1 MFLAMSPIIFAHI
14 FNDNFIPRII
24 MIYRLTCLILLV
36 ALPSSIVLAQD
47 KKTALVKGNLSN
59 QATSQPA
66 SDVQLAIPALKML
79 QSSDGAGEFSF
90 SQIPYGTHYLLIGGV
105 NMKLDTLRVDI
116 NAPLVDLGILSVRP
130 NDAATSVQSIDI
142 PTIALEDNNVSA
154 SDDGVGSQNISG
166 VLTASRDPY
175 LNTIAFVFGPYRFQ
189 PRGYDRNQQEV
200 QINGAPM
207 NDIET
212 GDAYWNQ
219 WGGLNDVFRGRS
231 NIYGLQ
237 PSDYAY
243 GGINGTTYFDA
254 SAASQ
259 RKQTRVTYSLT
270 NRLYR
275 NRLMVTHS
283 SGLLKSGWAYSLSAS
298 RRWSQEG
305 YVPGTFY
312 DGYSYY
318 GAITKVINGKH
329 ELNFTAFGA
338 PTRRG
343 KSAPAVQEA
352 YDLAGS
358 NFYNPNWG
366 YQNGEKRNAK
376 VADIFQPTYIFN
388 YEYNPT
394 NRTHWNTAIG
404 YQHGKNKNSTLDWY
418 NAADPRPDYYRYLPS
433 WQLINFQSDPAVA
446 QREYDQAAAQWK
458 ANESQRQINWD
469 RIYDAN
475 RNNYELIS
483 SINGN
488 PNDSVLGRRSLYV
501 LSNDVDDLKK
511 FIFNTVLQHAVS
523 EHVTLFTGASFV
535 SQKTESY
542 RQLVDL
548 LGGDFYVNYNQFASR
563 TYNNDTLTQNDL
575 RNPNRIVKV
584 GDKYGYEYVSR
595 FSKFQWWAQ
604 SVFTFNKVD
613 FFAAVH
619 LGKNSFSREGLYQN
633 GLYADNSFG
642 KATVQKFTIFGVKG
656 GITYKI
662 NGRNYLFVNASLNQD
677 APTIEN
683 TYVSI
688 RTRNQ
693 LVDNVQAQKTSSLE
707 GGYLLKAPRVSGRLV
722 GYVTDVKN
730 ATEIKRFFNDDP
742 AFQTFVNYALTN
754 MNTRYT
760 GIEFALDIKVT
771 PSLNV
776 TGVASVGQA
785 FYTNRP
791 TVDVYRDNDTVV
803 SGTNRETFIQ
813 NYYLSVG
820 PQSAYSLGLNYRSRR
835 YWYASLSSNYFAR
848 NYVDI
853 NPDRRTAQAGEGIT
867 RNSPEWNKIYDQQVN
882 PTAFTLD
889 LFFGK
894 SFLLSKF
901 MRSLPRNTF
910 LYLNVGVNNLLDNQ
924 DIRTGGFEQ
933 LRYDFADK
941 NPNRYPTKYFY
952 GFGRNFFVN
961 LALKF

>member
-1 MFLAMSPIIFAHI
+1 MF
-14 FNDNFIPRII
+14 R
-24 MIYRLTCLILLV
+24 RLSGLFLLV
-36 ALPSSIVLAQD
+36 AAPVMVVFAQE
-47 KKTALVKGNLSN
+47 KKTALVKGKLLNK
-59 QATSQPA
+59 ATNEIA
-66 SDVQLAIPALKML
+66 NDVQLTIPYLKIL
-79 QSSDGAGEFSF
+79 SVSDGGGEFNF
-90 SQIPYGTHYLLIGGV
+90 SQVPYGSHFLVIGG
-105 NMKLDTLRVDI
+105 NTMKLDTIRFDV
-116 NAPLVDLGILSVRP
+116 NASIIDLGILTVVP

-166 VLTASRDPY
+166 VLTASRDPF
-175 LNTIAFVFGPYRFQ
+175 LNTTAFVFGPYRFQ

-231 NIYGLQ
+231 NSYGLQ

-243 GGINGTTYFDA
+243 GGINGTTFFDA

-283 SGLLKSGWAYSLSAS
+283 SGLMKNGWAYSLSAS
-298 RRWSQEG
+298 RRWSKEG
-305 YVPGTFY
+305 YVSGTFY

-318 GAITKVINGKH
+318 AAVSKVIGNKH
-329 ELNFTAFGA
+329 KFNLVTFGA

-376 VADIFQPTYIFN
+376 VADFFQPTYLFN
-388 YEYNPT
+388 YEYTPNS
-394 NRTHWNTAIG
+394 RTRWNTAFG
-404 YQHGKNKNSTLDWY
+404 FQHGLNKNSTLDWY

-433 WQLINFQSDPAVA
+433 WQLENFKSTPDI
-446 QREYDQAAAQWK
+446 AAQEY
-458 ANESQRQINWD
+458 ANAVSYWQSNDANRQVNWD
-469 RIYDAN
+469 RLYEVN
-475 RNNYELIS
+475 RNNYEI
-483 SINGN
+483 IRNVNGN
-488 PNDSVLGRRSLYV
+488 PGDSAFGHRSLYV
-501 LSNDVDDLKK
+501 LSNDVDNLKK
-511 FIFNTVLQHAVS
+511 FIFNTNLQHAVS
-523 EHVTLFTGASFV
+523 EHVTFFTGLSFV

-542 RQLVDL
+542 RQLADL
-548 LGGDFYVNYNQFASR
+548 LGGDFFVNYNQFADR
-563 TYNNDTLTQNDL
+563 TYKNNSLSQNDL
-575 RNPNRIVKV
+575 RNPNRIINV
-584 GDKYGYEYVSR
+584 GDKYSYNYISR
-595 FSKFQWWAQ
+595 FNKVQWWGQ
-604 SVFTFNKVD
+604 GVFTFNKVD
-613 FFAAVH
+613 LFIAANF
-619 LGKNSFSREGLYQN
+619 GSNSFSREGLFQN

-642 KATVQKFTIFGVKG
+642 KSAIQRFAIYGLKG

-662 NGRNYLFVNASLNQD
+662 NGRNYLFINGSLNQD
-677 APTIEN
+677 APTNDN
-683 TYVSI
+683 TFVSP

-693 LVDNVQAQKTSSLE
+693 VVENPTAQKTNSLE
-707 GGYLLKAPRVSGRLV
+707 GGYLLHAPRINGRLV

-730 ATEIKRFFNDDP
+730 ATEIKRFYNDDP
-742 AFQTFVNYALTN
+742 SYQTFVNYTLTN
-754 MNTRYT
+754 MNTRFT
-760 GIEFALDIKVT
+760 GIEFALDVKVSS
-771 PSLNV
+771 SLNV
-776 TGVASVGQA
+776 TGVAAVGQA

-791 TVDVYRDNDTVV
+791 TVNVYRDNDTVT
-803 SGTNRETFIQ
+803 SASSRETFIQ
-813 NYYLSVG
+813 NYYLAVG

-848 NYVDI
+848 NYVDV
-853 NPDRRTAQAGEGIT
+853 NPDRRSTAAAEGIV
-867 RNSPEWNKIYDQQVN
+867 RNSPEWNNIINQQVN

-894 SFLLSKF
+894 SFLLSKIVK
-901 MRSLPRNTF
+901 SLPRNTF

-933 LRYDFADK
+933 LRYDFAGK
-941 NPNRYPTKYFY
+941 NPNKFPPKYFY

-961 LALKF
+961 LSIKI